1 MEFVTMSSAAIP
13 THQTGVNGFLRL
25 AQVHADT

>member
-1 MEFVTMSSAAIP
+1 MFSEAIP